1 MNNSDGEPGSLPC
14 SAEEARI
21 GMPTIFQLHLVD
33 AKLEKSPH
41 PREDFYRQYS
51 VTPERQTPEEE
62 RTPPPPIYTP
72 GAILKNRK
80 DWAASVAK
88 GLKQFHAGRVML
100 RKETEQHG
108 FLEEDPDYWSAK
120 ASHWQ
125 DEMWKL
131 MKELGKR
138 KKRELKGEAEE
149 GYAQAM
155 LLSPLQSPSPP
166 TFNANLPEI
175 AQHLKTTTATSDC
188 LPKISTRP
196 SQRHAG
202 LSHGLLRTTL
212 ENSPDNL
219 PTPTKDR
226 KRTRTEVE
234 GDEEN
239 SVNQPCPTKRQRREI
254 ATTQQKQQ
262 PVSATKGARGQG
274 KTPPGFSVSRT
285 MEAPN
290 RKYLPISLAQCAL
303 PWKLRSRN
311 VTSYRETG
319 TRTTNNN
326 RARQGK
332 KSAHPRKSRLPE
344 K

>member
-1 MNNSDGEPGSLPC
+1 
-14 SAEEARI
+14 
-21 GMPTIFQLHLVD
+21 
-33 AKLEKSPH
+33 
-41 PREDFYRQYS
+41 
-51 VTPERQTPEEE
+51 
-62 RTPPPPIYTP
+62 
-72 GAILKNRK
+72 
-80 DWAASVAK
+80 
-88 GLKQFHAGRVML
+88 
-100 RKETEQHG
+100 
-108 FLEEDPDYWSAK
+108 
-120 ASHWQ
+120 
-125 DEMWKL
+125 

-202 LSHGLLRTTL
+202 LSHGLLRTTR